1 MKRLLLAAVLATIAG
16 PSAAEVKARSADGF
30 TLTYERTV
38 SVGRGDVFLAIE
50 SIDAWWDGAHTY
62 SGSAGNLRLEPFV
75 GGCFC
80 EALTDGTTF
89 EHGRVTAFDDDHLRL
104 NAPLGPLNGKAM
116 RADLTFSWPERAYLG
131 DGDET
136 SVILSFVVEGPGLGA
151 FADPVDRVMQGQ
163 FDRLLRL
170 IELGSA
176 STEAD

>member
-1 MKRLLLAAVLATIAG
+1 MKRLLFAAVLSAAAG
-16 PSAAEVKARSADGF
+16 SASAEVKARSADGF

-38 SVGRGDVFLAIE
+38 SVGRGDVFLSIE

-89 EHGRVTAFDDDHLRL
+89 EHGRVSAFDDDHLRL
-104 NAPLGPLNGKAM
+104 NAPLGPLNGKAT
-116 RADLTFSWPERAYLG
+116 RADLTFSWPEHAFPG
-131 DGDET
+131 DGEET

-151 FADPVDRVMQGQ
+151 FADPVDRVMRGQ

-170 IELGSA
+170 IEQGSA
-176 STEAD
+176 ATEAD